1 MEIVTWNKAQDHW
14 LGVGDT
20 NSLIF
25 DNEELLHSQRL
36 NQLAA
41 GPSEL
46 AVLTKPEY
54 IYFAVK
60 FFLNVTLFPFQ
71 AAMLSELLTRPFP
84 LLLMSRGG
92 GKTYML
98 AIHSLMKSLF
108 NPEHKVVIAGAGFRQ
123 SKQVFENIE
132 KIWDNAPMLRSVCS
146 KNSGARHDN
155 DRWTFNINNSSIVA
169 IPVGCLAEDT
179 LITTNNGISTIK
191 DVWVDGTDNCQVWDG
206 EKFTT
211 IGFHHYNG
219 IKPTLKVI
227 TECGFEYIG
236 TYDHKMKIMREGQI
250 VWVETQN
257 MEVGDKILIDARSR
271 YFGEKFNNDHFLDGC
286 ILYGKGQE
294 CKNSADLEAVYKENR
309 WFCVLKF
316 LCGLC
321 SVRETDGL
329 IDCSGFTEKDI
340 KKLQF
345 LFTNVGCL
353 TKIVDGGLLFANI
366 SNSLFYDNIVSIS
379 KHIDIPTYDI
389 HVPEHNTYIANG
401 FISHNTG
408 EKIRGLRAHT
418 IVADE
423 FASHSPDIYET
434 VIAGFGSVSNDVVGN
449 VQKAAAREILIEEG
463 LWDENAENEFLGK
476 QSNQSI
482 ITGTASYSFNHF
494 YEYYKKYKGI
504 IESRGDHAKLEEAL
518 NGQIPEGFNWK
529 DYSIMRIPFS
539 HMPEGFMD
547 AKTVGRAKA
556 TVHTSIYLMEYECC
570 FCEDSD
576 GFFKRSLIEF
586 CTASEKNVK
595 KHNWPAWCPTHFEA
609 MTHGDL
615 NKKYVYGIDPAFQQ
629 DNFAITVLE
638 IYNTHARIVYVWT
651 VNKNKFMDYIKNG
664 LTPEHDYYQFCSRK
678 IRDLMKVF
686 PPAAIGIDAQGG
698 GRTIEQALHD
708 NTRLKAGE
716 LPLWPVIEEKAK
728 ETDNMPGLH
737 ILHMVQF
744 GNQGWT
750 ADANYGLLND
760 LQGRTILFPHFDQI
774 SLELAAGQDLIR
786 EKAFEEKFNKTLTI
800 TDSLED
806 CVLEIE
812 ELKEELASIRMSYT
826 GSGVTSREKWST
838 PEIKLSGDRK
848 GYLRK
853 DRYSSLIIANSL
865 ARLFRNKLPD
875 MDYECYGGIVKDLR
889 KKTGVMYTGP
899 EWATSKLNSGKFG
912 VLINANNKNK

>member
-20 NSLIF
+20 NKLIF
-25 DNEELLHSQRL
+25 DDEELLYSQKNNL
-36 NQLAA
+36 LAA

-46 AVLTKPEY
+46 AVLTKADY
-54 IYFAVK
+54 IYFATK

-71 AAMLSELLTRPFP
+71 AAMLKELLTRPFP

-98 AIHSLMKSLF
+98 AILSLIKSLF

-132 KIWDNAPMLRSVCS
+132 KIWDNAPMLRSICS
-146 KNSGARHDN
+146 KNSGPRHDN

-191 DVWVDGTDNCQVWDG
+191 DVWVDGTSACQVWDG
-206 EKFTT
+206 EKFTK

-219 IKPTLKVI
+219 IKPTLKVK
-227 TECGFEYIG
+227 TKCGFTYTG
-236 TYDHKMKIMREGQI
+236 TYDHKMKVFRNNKV
-250 VWVETQN
+250 VWVESKDMQI
-257 MEVGDKILIDARSR
+257 GDKILIDARKR
-271 YFGEKFNNDHFLDGC
+271 WHDYTEYNYQQK
-286 ILYGKGQE
+286 
-294 CKNSADLEAVYKENR
+294 LEAYEDGRN
-309 WFCVLKF
+309 FDIESDLTHI
-316 LCGLC
+316 C
-321 SVRETDGL
+321 SLSYDYISNFFSGFFSYRYQYGRY
-329 IDCSGFTEKDI
+329 DCSDLPDEVID
-340 KKLQF
+340 KLQF
-345 LFTNVGCL
+345 IFSHLGYALCRGKGCL
-353 TKIVDGGLLFANI
+353 YDNKNVYNQI
-366 SNSLFYDNIVSIS
+366 FYDDIVSI
-379 KHIDIPTYDI
+379 KKNIAIPTYDI

-401 FISHNTG
+401 FVSHNTG

-463 LWDENAENEFLGK
+463 MWDENAENEFLGK

-494 YEYYKKYKGI
+494 YDYYKKYKGI
-504 IESRGDHAKLEEAL
+504 IESRGDVDKLREAL
-518 NGQIPEGFNWK
+518 NGEPPEGFNWK

-539 HMPEGFMD
+539 HMPPGFMD

-595 KHNWPAWCPTHFEA
+595 KSGWPNWCPTHFEA
-609 MTHGDL
+609 VTRGDL
-615 NKKYVYGIDPAFQQ
+615 NKKYVFGIDPAFQQ

-638 IYNTHARIVYVWT
+638 VYNTHARIVYVWT
-651 VNKNKFMDYIKNG
+651 VNKNKFMDYIKAG

-678 IRDLMKVF
+678 IRDLMQVF
-686 PPAAIGIDAQGG
+686 PPLAIGIDAQGG

-708 NTRLKAGE
+708 NLRLKPGE
-716 LPLWPVIEEKAK
+716 LPLWPVIEDKPK

-744 GNQGWT
+744 SNQGWT

-786 EKAFEEKFNKTLTI
+786 EKAFQEKFNKTLTI

-826 GSGVTSREKWST
+826 GSGVNSREKWST
-838 PEIKLSGDRK
+838 PEVKLSGDRK

-865 ARLFRNKLPD
+865 ARLFRNKLPE
-875 MDYECYGGIVKDLR
+875 MSYECYGGIVRDLA

-912 VLINANNKNK
+912 VLINANNKNQ